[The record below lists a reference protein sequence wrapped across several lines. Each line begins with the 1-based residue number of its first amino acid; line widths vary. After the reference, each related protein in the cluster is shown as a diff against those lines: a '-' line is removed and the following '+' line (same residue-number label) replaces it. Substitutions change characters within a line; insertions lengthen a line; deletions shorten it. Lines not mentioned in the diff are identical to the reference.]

1 MRQRSFYQELMADAS
16 QFADNASTSAEVEE
30 KRVALRATREKLV
43 GLVAR
48 GADPSYLRDLEKVE
62 QILQRRMAELLHQEL
77 RDLFE

>member
-1 MRQRSFYQELMADAS
+1 M
-16 QFADNASTSAEVEE
+16 
-30 KRVALRATREKLV
+30 ALRAAREKLV

-62 QILQRRMAELLHQEL
+62 QILQLRMAELLHQEL